1 MDSLDSSSD
10 VRFVPSV
17 RLKGTSL
24 GSPKA
29 STSGSSSGVPTPIDA
44 KSQRDLEVMKACH
57 DFDLAVTE
65 GSLTV
70 IRKHYSIAE
79 EYALHALLPEQQP
92 YNLGSF
98 ELNISVNALEADL
111 RFPLHPIIEEC
122 LGHDGLG
129 ITPCIP
135 KVLTGKSTL
144 AAQVTTSPEVEEVQ
158 VEVAPRTALA
168 QTLKR
173 QAKKLASQ

>member
-57 DFDLAVTE
+57 DFDLAVIE

-111 RFPLHPIIEEC
+111 GFPLHPIIEEC
-122 LGHDGLG
+122 LGSVGLLP
-129 ITPCIP
+129 ITRVGRPDISLLMVRVGDLDSTGRFIRSATYP
-135 KVLTGKSTL
+135 LTY
-144 AAQVTTSPEVEEVQ
+144 
-158 VEVAPRTALA
+158 PR
-168 QTLKR
+168 R
-173 QAKKLASQ
+173 S